1 MEMPTGDK
9 DIQATWK
16 LPGDINTRDDT
27 ETPMGDGDI
36 EVTRGQRSPRMSPS
50 SPPPQT
56 PLPRMMKKV

>member
-1 MEMPTGDK
+1 MPTGDK
-9 DIQATWK
+9 DIQVTWK

-50 SPPPQT
+50 SPPPK
-56 PLPRMMKKV
+56 PLSQG